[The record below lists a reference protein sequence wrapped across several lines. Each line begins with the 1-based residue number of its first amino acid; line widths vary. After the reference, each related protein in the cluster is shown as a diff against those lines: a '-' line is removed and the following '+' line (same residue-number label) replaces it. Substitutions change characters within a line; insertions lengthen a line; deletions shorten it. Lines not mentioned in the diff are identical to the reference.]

1 MDVKNKV
8 PSSSG
13 RQNFSCLIS
22 HLRALEREPRPAWP
36 WSSHRVHQDVTETH
50 CFQCVWFTMH
60 LNLTPHWPQAN
71 GLTSYEWK
79 PRTFPGATG
88 PPNSLIKVDTA
99 ALSLSSQELTD
110 WLFHL
115 LLDEADNDFPS
126 SLYSFSRLSLAT
138 GVSIW
143 PTQGATS
150 SSGMWSCL
158 HCSFCSH
165 QWGRQEPVYQNTASP
180 LKALRSLDTR
190 DPLRYHS
197 VMAWPTYDVA
207 GKMYKLWT
215 RLSFWKLHIKLSLT
229 SIHLTVSNSGLKW
242 VGNIIECY

>member
-1 MDVKNKV
+1 MLIYPLERFPVVFIPTCFVCGFSMDVKNKV

-165 QWGRQEPVYQNTASP
+165 QWGRQEPVYQNTAS
-180 LKALRSLDTR
+180 LSSQGTEKSGHKR
-190 DPLRYHS
+190 
-197 VMAWPTYDVA
+197 PTEISF
-207 GKMYKLWT
+207 GNGMTHLWCC
-215 RLSFWKLHIKLSLT
+215 W
-229 SIHLTVSNSGLKW
+229 
-242 VGNIIECY
+242 